1 MVKPAVL
8 LLTNELDVGS
18 DLVVRVLRE
27 RQVAFLRINTER
39 MSERSFSWIGG
50 KFSVK
55 TPRGLMEL
63 DDVRAVWLRQ
73 PVWPTFEGTIAEA
86 EVLQNQWRAAV
97 RGLAALGA
105 SWMNP
110 VDAGL
115 AAESKILQLATAIR
129 VGLDVPATCVSN
141 DLDLVR
147 SFADAH
153 QGRVVV
159 KAIDAPL
166 IDDGTTSRFVFTSR
180 LDLAMLAGRDN
191 LESVPMIFQEEIAD
205 KRDVRIL
212 VVDGEAFAFAIDADP
227 GEVDWRRIGREAVIT
242 HIAAPPDVI
251 SNCQSFLAA
260 LGLRYGAF
268 DFAVNADRYAFL
280 ECNQN
285 GEWGWLQRAT
295 GAPVAG
301 TIASALTRMPQIA
314 AGRP

>member
-1 MVKPAVL
+1 MVKPDVL

-39 MSERSFSWIGG
+39 MSERSFTWFDGS
-50 KFSVK
+50 FTVK
-55 TPRGLMEL
+55 TPRGVMEL
-63 DDVRAVWLRQ
+63 DDVQAVWLRQ
-73 PVWPTFEGTIAEA
+73 PVWPTFDGSIAET

-105 SWMNP
+105 PWMNP

-115 AAESKILQLATAIR
+115 AAESKILQLATAAR
-129 VGLDVPATCVSN
+129 VGLDVPATCVTN
-141 DLDLVR
+141 DLDR
-147 SFADAH
+147 IRGFAEAH

-166 IDDGTTSRFVFTSR
+166 IEDGATSRFVFTSR

-191 LESVPMIFQEEIAD
+191 PEVVPMIFQEEIAN

-212 VVDGEAFAFAIDADP
+212 VVDDEAFAFAIDADP
-227 GEVDWRRIGREAVIT
+227 REVDWRRFGREAVVT
-242 HIAAPPDVI
+242 HIAAPPEVI

-268 DFAVNADRYAFL
+268 DFAVSADGFAFL

-285 GEWGWLQRAT
+285 GEWGWLERAT
-295 GAPVAG
+295 GAPVAE
-301 TIASALTRMPQIA
+301 TIASALTRSQIS